1 LLTLE
6 KDILEAKVNLQ
17 KEFESC
23 EEKEEIILE
32 IDGVRARETTG

>member
-23 EEKEEIILE
+23 EEKEEIIKKRILLE
-32 IDGVRARETTG
+32 QK